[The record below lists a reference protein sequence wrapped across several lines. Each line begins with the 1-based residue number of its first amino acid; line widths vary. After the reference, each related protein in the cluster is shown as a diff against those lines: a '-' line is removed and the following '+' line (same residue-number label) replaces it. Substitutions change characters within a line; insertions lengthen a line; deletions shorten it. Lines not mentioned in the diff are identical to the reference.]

1 MKGAWAEALACQHLQ
16 AKGYVLLGRNK
27 RTPFGEID
35 LWMQDGPTYVAVEV
49 KQRSNEAF
57 GSPLEALT
65 PTKYRRIYRSVLYLL
80 GRDDAAVRL
89 EAVLVYG
96 TPRRFRLEHLLLE
109 P

>member
-1 MKGAWAEALACQHLQ
+1 MKGAWAEAQACRYLLER
-16 AKGYVLLGRNK
+16 GYVLLERNR

-49 KQRSNEAF
+49 KQRQSERF

-65 PTKYRRIYRSVLYLL
+65 PTKYQRIYRSALYLL
-80 GRDDAAVRL
+80 GRDDLPVRL

-96 TPRRFRLEHLLLE
+96 TPQRFRLEHLVLA
-109 P
+109 